1 MSLRITNPKEFDLGL
16 KKFADKL
23 MIDMNL
29 VIKKVAF
36 DVYKGVNE
44 KTPVDT
50 GYARASWNISP
61 HHPDPSIENA
71 KKYPSGTKPFRRF
84 GSMGNEN
91 LHKQRSAD
99 TSKPVTRW
107 FITNNVPYIL
117 YLEAGHSKQSAH
129 MVTRTLNEVRANVAA
144 ILKGIE

>member
-1 MSLRITNPKEFDLGL
+1 MSLRITNLRQFERDLRHVSEKMHISANL
-16 KKFADKL
+16 AVKK
-23 MIDMNL
+23 I
-29 VIKKVAF
+29 AF
-36 DVYKGVNE
+36 DIYKGVTE

-61 HHPDPSIENA
+61 HRPNPSIE
-71 KKYPSGTKPFRRF
+71 TKFRFSDKSNCSHGR
-84 GSMGNEN
+84 MGADNIQ
-91 LHKQRSAD
+91 KQRVANKNKEAD
-99 TSKPVTRW
+99 RW
-107 FITNNVPYIL
+107 FITNNVPYIV